1 MIKCNQT
8 CNFYEIE
15 PSDYDGIFKIEI
27 KSSILALVGYCPH
40 DYWEDIK

>member
-15 PSDYDGIFKIEI
+15 PSDYDGMFKIKI
-27 KSSILALVGYCPH
+27 QSPILALVANYPH